1 MKRKIKRARD
11 RRGRYLGDNPK
22 TLNRNEAYEEIVPT
36 LKSYKD
42 TLNKH
47 WSLW

>member
-22 TLNRNEAYEEIVPT
+22 TLNRNEAYEEAVSG
-36 LKSYKD
+36 LESYKD
-42 TLNKH
+42 TVQTN